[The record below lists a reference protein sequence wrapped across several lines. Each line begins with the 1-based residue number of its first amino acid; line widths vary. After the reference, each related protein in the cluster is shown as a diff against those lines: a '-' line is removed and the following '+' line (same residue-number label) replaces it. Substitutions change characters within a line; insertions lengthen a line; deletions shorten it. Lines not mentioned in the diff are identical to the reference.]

1 MIGTAL
7 AIIQP
12 DELDTIQRT
21 AKLLA
26 ASGYFATTGDGITAM
41 AQVASKI
48 LAGRELG
55 FGPFAAVNGIH
66 IIQGKPTVGA
76 NLMAAAVRA
85 HPRYDY
91 KVKTLTDKACV
102 LEFYD
107 GGKVAGESSFTIEE
121 AATAELSSGKN
132 SQTWKK
138 FPRNMLFA
146 RAMSNGVRWYA
157 PDIFSGNAVYV
168 PEELGANVDGDGN
181 VIDTTYTV
189 TQPTQVERCVE
200 PSTGEIVDA
209 IDSRV
214 LQGIGSDHGEDNSG
228 DADNPFNERR
238 VLASQSQRNRMHA
251 LGMEYYKTKENW
263 EKKRPQWVRDASG
276 GAVESSND
284 LTPEQVDWIVS
295 LLEQRIAKR
304 AAANAQEAIATVA

>member
-1 MIGTAL
+1 MNTTAL
-7 AIIQP
+7 AVIQA

-26 ASGYFATTGDGITAM
+26 ASGYFGTQDGITGM
-41 AQVASKI
+41 AQVAAKI

-91 KVKTLTDKACV
+91 KVKTLTDKICV
-102 LEFYD
+102 LEFCD

-189 TQPTQVERCVE
+189 TRPSQEERQ
-200 PSTGEIVDA
+200 VDA
-209 IDSRV
+209 EIADGDVLFAKPEPQTDKEHDTMSQWSSYQDARSWAVMVGACENEYEAKNSMKNVIRDSGLEVNDDNKPAILLLFLRHQNEKLAARV
-214 LQGIGSDHGEDNSG
+214 
-228 DADNPFNERR
+228 
-238 VLASQSQRNRMHA
+238 
-251 LGMEYYKTKENW
+251 
-263 EKKRPQWVRDASG
+263 
-276 GAVESSND
+276 
-284 LTPEQVDWIVS
+284 
-295 LLEQRIAKR
+295 
-304 AAANAQEAIATVA
+304 VA